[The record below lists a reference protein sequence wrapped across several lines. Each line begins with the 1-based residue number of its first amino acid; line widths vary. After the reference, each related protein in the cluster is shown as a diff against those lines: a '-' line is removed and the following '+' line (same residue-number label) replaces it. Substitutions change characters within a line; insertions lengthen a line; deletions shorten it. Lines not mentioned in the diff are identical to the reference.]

1 MQAFRL
7 FLLALLLPPL
17 SGPVTGSAFGASSGR
32 IDLVPAIEWLDDTGG
47 RLTLEDVT
55 GAAAEHFR
63 PWRGAGDFRP
73 DSAAGTV
80 WLRLPLARG
89 AGGAE
94 RLVEL
99 AFLVDEVAFYAPD
112 HPPLTAGQAFPAAKR
127 PWPHRFFAFPV
138 TLSDTPRYF
147 HLRVHT
153 QGTMT
158 FPLVLWEP
166 ADFAARNQAIYLG
179 LALYLGELVALL
191 GYNFLL
197 FVSLR
202 ERAFLLY
209 TLFAGCL
216 GCAQAVRSG
225 IAQQF
230 LWPDAVIW
238 PGVLHPLLFTLTM
251 AFGVFF
257 TQTFLQTR
265 EHLPHLHRVLLW
277 LGVFWLLVALSPWF
291 GVSGQTV
298 DAAMAAGVIP
308 TGALIVA
315 AGMLA
320 LRAGNRS
327 ARYFLLAWGVLCAG
341 AIVSALRGF
350 GWLPDGA
357 LTDYAVA
364 ISSAI
369 EMLLLSFALGE
380 RIRFEREARER
391 AQADVL
397 AARQALTV
405 SLRESE
411 ARLEKTVAARTEA
424 LAVALRS
431 KQQQF
436 LRHVRFGA
444 LIAHE
449 FRNPLAVIKSQLALI
464 GIEREHG
471 IDNAERRIA
480 TVAGA
485 AGRLERLFEEWLRN
499 DRLREQMHQIVL
511 SGVDLAKWLVDAV
524 EECRRYH
531 PDHAIDLRLPPVLP
545 GIVADASLLRIA
557 LRNLIDNAA
566 KYASGGTMVVVAA
579 EMRDGRVGLAVRDR
593 GPCIPLDRRDT
604 IFLEY
609 VRGKHADS
617 IGGTGLGLAF
627 VKRVAEL
634 HRGEI
639 ELTCTEDGGNCFCLW
654 LPLTGVEEENHE

>member
-1 MQAFRL
+1 MQTFRH
-7 FLLALLLPPL
+7 FLLALLLPLLIGSPA
-17 SGPVTGSAFGASSGR
+17 GSAFGAPAER
-32 IDLVPAIEWLDDTGG
+32 LDLAPAIEWLDDAGG
-47 RLTLEDVT
+47 RLTLDDVT
-55 GAAAEHFR
+55 GAAAARFR
-63 PWRGAGDFRP
+63 PWRGAGDFKP
-73 DSAAGTV
+73 GFAADTV

-89 AGGAE
+89 AGSAE
-94 RLVEL
+94 RLLEL
-99 AFLVDEVAFYAPD
+99 AFLVDEIGFYAPGR
-112 HPPLTAGQAFPAAKR
+112 PPLTTGQAFPAGQR

-138 TLSDTPRYF
+138 TLSDTPQYF
-147 HLRVHT
+147 YLRVHT

-158 FPLVLWEP
+158 LPLVLWEP
-166 ADFAARNQAIYLG
+166 AAFAARNQATYLG
-179 LALYLGELVALL
+179 LALYLGGLLALL

-202 ERAFLLY
+202 ERAFLRY

-230 LWPDAVIW
+230 FWPDTVVL
-238 PGVLHPLLFTLTM
+238 PGVLHPVLFTLTM

-257 TQTFLQTR
+257 TQAFLQTR
-265 EHLPHLHRVLLW
+265 EHLPRLHRALILLGVLL
-277 LGVFWLLVALSPWF
+277 LLVALSPWF
-291 GVSGQTV
+291 GIAGQTV
-298 DAAMAAGVIP
+298 GTALPVAAIP
-308 TGALIVA
+308 VGALIVA
-315 AGMLA
+315 AGVLA

-341 AIVSALRGF
+341 AIVSALRDF
-350 GWLPDGA
+350 GWLPSGA

-364 ISSAI
+364 ISSSI

-380 RIRFEREARER
+380 RIRFEREAREK

-436 LRHVRFGA
+436 LHHVRFSA

-449 FRNPLAVIKSQLALI
+449 FRNPLAVIKSQLALV

-471 IDNAERRIA
+471 IDNAGRRIA
-480 TVAGA
+480 AVVGA
-485 AGRLERLFEEWLRN
+485 AGRLERLFEEWLRS

-511 SGVDLAKWLVDAV
+511 SGVDLAQWLVDAV

-531 PDHAIDLRLPPVLP
+531 PAHAIDLRLPPALP
-545 GIVADASLLRIA
+545 DIVADASLLRIA

-566 KYASGGTMVVVAA
+566 KYASGGTLIGVAA
-579 EMRDGRVGLAVRDR
+579 EMRGERVGLAVRDR
-593 GPCIPLDRRDT
+593 GPRISPDRRDT
-604 IFLEY
+604 IFLDY

-627 VKRVAEL
+627 VKHVAEL

-654 LPLTGVEEENHE
+654 LPLAVVKEENHE

>member
-1 MQAFRL
+1 
-7 FLLALLLPPL
+7 
-17 SGPVTGSAFGASSGR
+17 
-32 IDLVPAIEWLDDTGG
+32 
-47 RLTLEDVT
+47 
-55 GAAAEHFR
+55 
-63 PWRGAGDFRP
+63 
-73 DSAAGTV
+73 
-80 WLRLPLARG
+80 
-89 AGGAE
+89 
-94 RLVEL
+94 
-99 AFLVDEVAFYAPD
+99 
-112 HPPLTAGQAFPAAKR
+112 PPLTTGQAYPAGGR

-138 TLSDTPRYF
+138 TLSDAPRYF
-147 HLRVHT
+147 YVRVHT
-153 QGTMT
+153 QGAMA
-158 FPLVLWEP
+158 FPLALWEP
-166 ADFAARNQAIYLG
+166 AAFAARNLASYFG
-179 LALYLGELVALL
+179 LALYLGGLLALL

-209 TLFAGCL
+209 TLFAGSL
-216 GCAQAVRSG
+216 WCAQAVRSG

-230 LWPDAVIW
+230 LWPGAVVW
-238 PGVLHPLLFTLTM
+238 PGVLHPVLFTVTM
-251 AFGVFF
+251 AFGIFF
-257 TQTFLQTR
+257 TQAFLQTR
-265 EHLPHLHRVLLW
+265 EHLPRLHRALRLV
-277 LGVFWLLVALSPWF
+277 GVFWLLVALSPWF
-291 GVSGQTV
+291 GIARQTI
-298 DAAMAAGVIP
+298 DAALPVEVIP
-308 TGALIVA
+308 TVGLIVA
-315 AGMLA
+315 AGVLA

-341 AIVSALRGF
+341 AIVSALRSF
-350 GWLPDGA
+350 GWLPGGV

-364 ISSAI
+364 ISSSI
-369 EMLLLSFALGE
+369 EMVLLSFALGE
-380 RIRFEREARER
+380 RFRFEREAREK

-397 AARQALTV
+397 EARQSLMA

-411 ARLEKTVAARTEA
+411 ARLEKTVAVRTEA

-436 LRHVRFGA
+436 LRYVRFGA

-449 FRNPLAVIKSQLALI
+449 FRNPLAVIKSQLALV

-480 TVAGA
+480 AVVGA

-511 SGVDLAKWLVDAV
+511 SRVNLAQWLADAV

-531 PDHAIDLRLPPVLP
+531 PAHAIDLRLPPTLP
-545 GIVADASLLRIA
+545 GILADASLLRIA

-566 KYASGGTMVVVAA
+566 KYASGGTSIGVAA
-579 EMRDGRVGLAVRDR
+579 KIRGERVGLAVSDQ
-593 GPCIPLDRRDT
+593 GPCIPQERRDA

-617 IGGTGLGLAF
+617 IGGMGLGLAF

-634 HRGEI
+634 HQGEI
-639 ELTCTEDGGNCFCLW
+639 ELTCAEGGGNCFCLW
-654 LPLTGVEEENHE
+654 LPLTVVAEESHELRRLG